1 MTHEYTLLLGG
12 TVITGGTGPDA
23 AAIAWA
29 ADTVLAL
36 GTEMEVRSISRGDS
50 HVVAIPGRFVVPLAP
65 GADVAWPTDATL
77 ELGGPADLAVLDRDP
92 RVAATDG
99 AGMAGG
105 RGSNGGGSP
114 KPQVVAVVRAG
125 RVEAGWPD
133 PHTADAMKHR
143 QVTVADG
150 IDLAVDEWRPPVT
163 DAPPSDGPTTD
174 APPSDGTTTDARSAA
189 APAFVLV
196 HGLASNARLWDG
208 VATALVAAGHRVFAV
223 DLRGHGRSSKPAGPY
238 DVPTVAD
245 DLATLIGHLGLERP
259 VVAGQSWGGN
269 VVLELATRRPD
280 LVRGI
285 VCVDGGWLE
294 PSRDFADWDACR
306 AALAPPR
313 LAGRRMAEIEGY
325 LRAAHPD
332 WPETGLRGVLAN
344 FELRKDGTVA
354 PWLTFDHHIKVLHG
368 LWEHR
373 PSELYAGLAV
383 PVLLV
388 PADSGESD
396 RTRKKRGDV
405 DTAATIIPDARVR
418 WFTGDHDIHA
428 QHPAELAGVMH
439 DMTLDG
445 FFA

>member
-12 TVITGGTGPDA
+12 TVITGRSGPDV

-29 ADTVLAL
+29 ADTILAL

-50 HVVAIPGRFVVPLAP
+50 HVVRIPGRFVVPLAA
-65 GADVAWPTDATL
+65 GAGGAWPTGAWPADATL
-77 ELGGPADLAVLDRDP
+77 ELGGPADLAVLDGDP
-92 RVAATDG
+92 RVAA
-99 AGMAGG
+99 AGG
-105 RGSNGGGSP
+105 SGP
-114 KPQVVAVVRAG
+114 AHVVAIVRAG
-125 RVEAGWPD
+125 RVETGWPE
-133 PHTADAMKHR
+133 PPAADTMEHR
-143 QVTVADG
+143 QVRVADG
-150 IDLAVDEWRPPVT
+150 VDLAVDEWR
-163 DAPPSDGPTTD
+163 
-174 APPSDGTTTDARSAA
+174 AA
-189 APAFVLV
+189 GADSSPFVLV

-208 VATALVAAGHRVFAV
+208 VATALVAAGHPVFAV

-238 DVPTVAD
+238 DVTTVAD
-245 DLATLIGHLGLERP
+245 DLATVIERLNIERP
-259 VVAGQSWGGN
+259 VVVGQSWGGN
-269 VVLELATRRPD
+269 VVLELAARRPD

-306 AALAPPR
+306 AVLAPPR
-313 LAGRRMAEIEGY
+313 LAGRPLVEIEGY
-325 LRAAHPD
+325 LRSAHPD

-344 FELRKDGTVA
+344 FELRPDGTVA
-354 PWLTFDHHIKVLHG
+354 PWLSFDHHMKVLRG

-383 PVLLV
+383 PVLLA
-388 PADSGESD
+388 PADGGESD

-405 DTAATIIPDARVR
+405 DTAATIIPRARVR

-439 DMTLDG
+439 DMTADG
-445 FFA
+445 FYA